1 MSYIDIETLK
11 SMIQVMALVVN
22 IILVIIKGDD
32 FDRQENV
39 VFYALIALNSL
50 GILF

>member
-22 IILVIIKGDD
+22 IILVVIKGDD
-32 FDRQENV
+32 FDRQESI
-39 VFYALIALNSL
+39 VFYILITLNSL

>member
-11 SMIQVMALVVN
+11 SMIKAIALVVN
-22 IILVIIKGDD
+22 VILVVIKGDD
-32 FDRQENV
+32 FDRQENI
-39 VFYALIALNSL
+39 VFYTLITLNSL